1 MTIRGHCTVPTCVR
15 HVGCLALV
23 LTLLPPAA
31 PGQDTA
37 RTVDVHPASAVAPGN
52 LSGSDLPQ
60 FILVTFDDGITP
72 LAESYIQPVVGGLI
86 NPDGSEAPVTYFV
99 TKVNT
104 DPALARKRYQD
115 GNELASHT
123 VTHTTGDQTTLDQ
136 WLWEMTEMNRFLVNA
151 VGVPSNE
158 IAGFRAPGLIT
169 NSSLWRAMER
179 VGFTYDASLSE
190 QLTVP
195 RGVSR
200 SLDSLV
206 WPYTLQDGARSA
218 CLAQACPDTSLPGL
232 WSIPLWNYYDSRGA
246 NLGSM
251 DPAVGYDSLFGAS
264 LEYLFEKRYQGNR
277 CPFGIYLH
285 AGQLWSPTRQALLR
299 SFLEEKLKL
308 PNVWMITMRGLIEWI
323 RSPVPASELP
333 QWFAAGRSRGV
344 GKMST
349 SSPPAVSLVLPL
361 PGTRY
366 MDTTATL
373 LWDVVLNAADYQV
386 QVAVDSAFT
395 SFLVDSVGIVKTTLK
410 TPPSISGGQF
420 WWRVRA
426 RNDKGYGNWSTT
438 FSFQVDRVSS
448 VGFASDHPED
458 VRLDQNFPNPFNPTT
473 EITFHLPKAARAKLM
488 IYDLAGREVATLV
501 NTFLP
506 AGSFRTKWDAHHVAS
521 GTYLCRL
528 ELEGTDKIQTRK
540 LILVR

>member
-23 LTLLPPAA
+23 LTLLAPAA

-37 RTVDVHPASAVAPGN
+37 RTVDVHPASAVAPEN

-60 FILVTFDDGITP
+60 FILVTFDDGITS
-72 LAESYIQPVVGGLI
+72 LAESFIQPVVGGLI
-86 NPDGSEAPVTYFV
+86 NPDGSKTPVTYFV

-104 DPALARKRYQD
+104 DPALATKRYQD

-123 VTHTTGDQTTLDQ
+123 VTHTTGDQTTLEQ
-136 WLWEMTEMNRFLVNA
+136 WLWEMKEMNRFLVND

-232 WSIPLWNYYDSRGA
+232 WSIPLWTYYDSSGA

-251 DPAVGYDSLFGAS
+251 DPAVGYDSLFSAS

-285 AGQLWSPTRQALLR
+285 AGQLWSPTRQAILR

-308 PNVWMITMRGLIEWI
+308 PNVWMITMRGLIEWM
-323 RSPVPASELP
+323 RNPTPASALP
-333 QWFAAGRSRGV
+333 QWFAAGKSRGV
-344 GKMST
+344 GRIPAL
-349 SSPPAVSLVLPL
+349 PPPPVPLVLPAR
-361 PGTRY
+361 GEHY
-366 MDTTATL
+366 QDGAVNL
-373 LWDVVLNAADYQV
+373 LWDVVLSARDYELQVAAD
-386 QVAVDSAFT
+386 SGFT
-395 SFLVDSVGIVKTTLK
+395 SFIVDTVGMVTTTLSL
-410 TPPSISGGQF
+410 PPSLSSGTC
-420 WWRVRA
+420 WWRVRGRNA
-426 RNDKGYGNWSTT
+426 RGNGAWSPAS
-438 FSFQVDRVSS
+438 SFTVDRVSS
-448 VGFASDHPED
+448 VSFTSSYLREPTLE
-458 VRLDQNFPNPFNPTT
+458 QNFPNPFNPTT
-473 EITFHLPKAARAKLM
+473 EIAFHLPKAAQVRLV
-488 IYDLAGREVATLV
+488 IFDLLGREIATLV
-501 NTFLP
+501 QAYLP
-506 AGSFRTKWDAHHVAS
+506 AGAFRARWDAQGIAS
-521 GTYLCRL
+521 GTYVCRL
-528 ELEGTDKIQTRK
+528 EIDGSQNIQSRK
-540 LILVR
+540 LLLVR